1 MRVLIA
7 DSNQLFS
14 EVYQQYL
21 RKYGFQVFTAND
33 ALTCLATLRELHP
46 DTLVLDPHLPGGGGD
61 EVLDL
66 LYAEVEVPPIV
77 IVLLPTPSP
86 ELFQKVSE
94 YPVHEVRFKPLLPEE
109 LCHCIYRHDRSHG
122 VLDQRDWIEEIGIE
136 AETALVSR

>member
-33 ALTCLATLRELHP
+33 ALTCIAKLRGIHP
-46 DTLVLDPHLPGGGGD
+46 DTLVLDPNLPCGGRR
-61 EVLDL
+61 EILDL
-66 LYAEVEVPPIV
+66 IYAEVEVPPIV
-77 IVLLPTPSP
+77 IALLPTPSP

-109 LCHCIYRHDRSHG
+109 LCHCIYRHDHSHG
-122 VLDQRDWIEEIGIE
+122 VLEQRDWIEEIEFE
-136 AETALVSR
+136 AETALVS

>member
-21 RKYGFQVFTAND
+21 RKYGFLVFTAND
-33 ALTCLATLRELHP
+33 AWTCIAKLRELHP
-46 DTLVLDPHLPGGGGD
+46 DTLVLDPNLPCGGHN
-61 EVLDL
+61 EILDL
-66 LYAEVEVPPIV
+66 IYAEAEVPPIV
-77 IVLLPTPSP
+77 IALLPIPST

-109 LCHCIYRHDRSHG
+109 LCHCIYRHDHLHG
-122 VLDQRDWIEEIGIE
+122 ALEQRDWIEEIEFE
-136 AETALVSR
+136 AKTALVS